1 MKLEDYVKGYPNV
14 PMLLVAEHISK
25 GVRYSLVKEENYNTF
40 YFMKGNEVLDRK
52 YIAGDKF
59 PKLAIARLNDRRN
72 NKIANEICEQPSYKA
87 FCRFVLEQTGENF
100 RI

>member
-25 GVRYSLVKEENYNTF
+25 GIRYSLVKEENYNTF

-52 YIAGDKF
+52 YIAGDKY
-59 PKLAIARLNDRRN
+59 PKLAIQRLN
-72 NKIANEICEQPSYKA
+72 NKKDTNIVEQIKEQVSYRYFAK
-87 FCRFVLEQTGENF
+87 FVMEQTGEAF